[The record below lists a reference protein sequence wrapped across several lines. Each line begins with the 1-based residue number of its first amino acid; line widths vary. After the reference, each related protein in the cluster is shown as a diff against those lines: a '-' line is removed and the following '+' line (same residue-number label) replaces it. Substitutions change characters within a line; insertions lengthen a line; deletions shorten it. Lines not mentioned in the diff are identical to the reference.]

1 MFNSVIFMVLSH
13 IVHGFVPYHLI
24 VLPYTTISSCPILL
38 YERVSY
44 HCIVLS
50 HITLSSYP
58 ILYYSMDLS
67 HIVLW
72 SCLMPLHVL
81 ILWSYPIP
89 PIFLSLI
96 ALCTYPILLYSF
108 IPQFCIILHYG
119 LILDYFVILSQIE
132 NIVYIFFFQFKYSS
146 TII

>member
-13 IVHGFVPYHLI
+13 IVHGLVPYYF
-24 VLPYTTISSCPILL
+24 VD
-38 YERVSY
+38 
-44 HCIVLS
+44 LS

-67 HIVLW
+67 HIILW
-72 SCLMPLHVL
+72 SCLMPLHGL

-96 ALCTYPILLYSF
+96 ALCTYPILLYNF
-108 IPQFCIILHYG
+108 IP
-119 LILDYFVILSQIE
+119 
-132 NIVYIFFFQFKYSS
+132 
-146 TII
+146 